1 ASTPSSPLPH
11 TLPLFPFRGFSA
23 PLQADVVQTLVT
35 MLGMKGGGVGTN
47 AQLKDAALEG
57 AANALVRFT
66 LPSKYASMHPETPL
80 NLLIKQ
86 QQQLAELGAIPQLVT
101 LLVTGNAGA
110 KRGAAL
116 CLGNFSESS
125 PTLSVSV
132 KAKSGGCCFKPPE
145 EPKCVLHGGTC
156 SVRASF
162 CLLEAEAID
171 PLVGAMGEKEPLTAE
186 AALTA
191 LSTLMADSC
200 RWEASVKI
208 IHESGGFG
216 RVVQQLSEGTERAK
230 EKGVWMLEKLF
241 RLEEYKFEYATK
253 AQGALIEITQHG
265 SNETKP
271 VAAKILSHLE
281 LLHQHVA
288 NESVAMRVLESC
300 AGVASPARFVSEAP
314 QLPMVPARRYSLGGP
329 PSPFVATR
337 RIQSCAF
344 ATSADHVPRGSV
356 SLQPLLKNRGRRG
369 LSVRRV
375 AGKSNG
381 VFAAASA
388 AAGGGADKRGE
399 TTGDAEDHGGDAASK
414 EHAETGDARRIAEG
428 GERMAGEGGEMRV
441 GGEEADAAG
450 GAGEEGDDISGG
462 LFGGGFGMHL
472 PWDAPPGTGDP
483 STPSPF
489 QFPSPFPPQAS
500 SEFLDQL
507 PAEDRALLFPSSPP
521 PPSSASSSPFTAISS
536 PFASDNQSYYQ
547 DDDSAEP
554 LPDLAA
560 RLGLDHPSHERE
572 LAVSAIYEQIERRPE
587 VASELLS
594 LMLSSSPSST
604 TAAAAAAADSPSS
617 SVSHASLPLIALL
630 GNLLHTSASQWHSDL
645 QRTPATASA
654 AAAAAGAAGAAGA
667 GAGGA
672 GGAGAGAAASAW
684 WMEGM
689 EDQAQEE
696 RRGSKESEEGMFEE
710 AGATDFGI
718 TEAQVRELEALLQA
732 GAIPEGQSSP
742 QSPSRQIQQS
752 GSQSEL
758 PRLPRESVMR
768 AAAGVLA
775 ALAGASAEGLQA
787 VVQGG
792 AVEEAAS
799 LLSLP
804 RLPQPVRSET
814 LPLIS
819 AAASLPSLRPKLA
832 SMNLLPPLLTALYDP
847 EASDP
852 ELEHIL
858 STLCLMVEDQSCWP
872 SIIDHQAVPR
882 IAAFLAAIDAGNGTA
897 PRHSLRR
904 LRSSLLSLA
913 PDPFFRSCLLE
924 NDLCLVPLVGAD
936 AYRSLASEGETVKV
950 TRVPPSLPPRL
961 AAAAGDVLKGA
972 PVESTFG
979 AGKLLL
985 GLALG
990 GNGGGSKE
998 GGEGKGG
1005 GVVSSLLRMVSDEE
1019 AAAKMASAIPSF
1031 ISLLREEDA
1040 QAGREGS
1047 EAGEAAAAATAGAT
1061 AAAATATPT
1070 QTPQSAA
1077 AKTAAAAAP
1086 VDPAAR
1092 ADGRAAAESLLL
1104 QISSLVGTPC
1114 ESIVAAG
1121 GVPPLVALLATGSL
1135 KERAIAAEILGN
1147 VIADRPAQGWSDP
1160 DAAAADV
1167 DGGGAGGAAGSG
1179 GGGGEAHVMA
1189 LMAAG
1194 VVAALESVLLLA
1206 EPKDP
1211 IRALSSASASS
1222 PLSAEAE
1229 ADLWAA
1235 QAAAA
1240 LLARRLASTAGGS
1253 ARAVLADSR
1262 LVDCLKTVLQSS
1274 APLQVKDKVSEAL
1287 LVITDVAADAEVAVT
1302 TFDLIPHL
1310 VEDLW
1315 GGGGESGGQGEG
1327 GGGGAWGGEEE
1338 EGEVGEEVWS
1348 GMEIHPTLLPL
1359 PGGAL
1364 SPPPPPP
1371 LLRSSAL
1378 LPQAERRERA
1388 AVRLLD
1394 LALTGNPGYLQ
1405 AMARAG
1411 AIFPLVEILRQK
1423 PSSSSSRGGRMGRP
1437 SVACQRAA
1445 LGVLYALGSNEENHA
1460 VMVGAGIEEVLEGI
1474 VRRGE
1479 EGGRFGDGRWMLGLY
1494 LLQGLRV

>member
-1 ASTPSSPLPH
+1 
-11 TLPLFPFRGFSA
+11 
-23 PLQADVVQTLVT
+23 
-35 MLGMKGGGVGTN
+35 
-47 AQLKDAALEG
+47 
-57 AANALVRFT
+57 
-66 LPSKYASMHPETPL
+66 
-80 NLLIKQ
+80 
-86 QQQLAELGAIPQLVT
+86 
-101 LLVTGNAGA
+101 
-110 KRGAAL
+110 
-116 CLGNFSESS
+116 
-125 PTLSVSV
+125 
-132 KAKSGGCCFKPPE
+132 
-145 EPKCVLHGGTC
+145 
-156 SVRASF
+156 
-162 CLLEAEAID
+162 
-171 PLVGAMGEKEPLTAE
+171 
-186 AALTA
+186 
-191 LSTLMADSC
+191 
-200 RWEASVKI
+200 
-208 IHESGGFG
+208 
-216 RVVQQLSEGTERAK
+216 
-230 EKGVWMLEKLF
+230 
-241 RLEEYKFEYATK
+241 
-253 AQGALIEITQHG
+253 
-265 SNETKP
+265 
-271 VAAKILSHLE
+271 
-281 LLHQHVA
+281 
-288 NESVAMRVLESC
+288 MRVLESC
-300 AGVASPARFVSEAP
+300 AGVAPPARFVSEAP
-314 QLPMVPARRYSLGGP
+314 QLPVVPARRYSLGGQ
-329 PSPFVATR
+329 PSLFVATR
-337 RIQSCAF
+337 RVQLCAF
-344 ATSADHVPRGSV
+344 ATSAGHVPRGSV
-356 SLQPLLKNRGRRG
+356 SLQPLLKNRGSRRVF
-369 LSVRRV
+369 VRRV
-375 AGKSNG
+375 AARSNG
-381 VFAAASA
+381 VIVAASA
-388 AAGGGADKRGE
+388 AAGGGADGRGE
-399 TTGDAEDHGGDAASK
+399 TTGDAGDSGGDAAGM
-414 EHAETGDARRIAEG
+414 EGAETGDARRIAEEG
-428 GERMAGEGGEMRV
+428 GERMAGDGGEMRV
-441 GGEEADAAG
+441 GGEGADVTEE
-450 GAGEEGDDISGG
+450 AGEDISGG
-462 LFGGGFGMHL
+462 FFGGGFGMHL

-507 PAEDRALLFPSSPP
+507 PAQDRALLFPSSPSP
-521 PPSSASSSPFTAISS
+521 PSSSASSSSSLFSASFSS
-536 PFASDNQSYYQ
+536 PFASYNQSYYQ

-554 LPDLAA
+554 LPDLVA
-560 RLGLDHPSHERE
+560 RLGLDHPSHE
-572 LAVSAIYEQIERRPE
+572 
-587 VASELLS
+587 
-594 LMLSSSPSST
+594 
-604 TAAAAAAADSPSS
+604 
-617 SVSHASLPLIALL
+617 H
-630 GNLLHTSASQWHSDL
+630 
-645 QRTPATASA
+645 
-654 AAAAAGAAGAAGA
+654 
-667 GAGGA
+667 
-672 GGAGAGAAASAW
+672 
-684 WMEGM
+684 
-689 EDQAQEE
+689 
-696 RRGSKESEEGMFEE
+696 
-710 AGATDFGI
+710 
-718 TEAQVRELEALLQA
+718 
-732 GAIPEGQSSP
+732 
-742 QSPSRQIQQS
+742 
-752 GSQSEL
+752 
-758 PRLPRESVMR
+758 
-768 AAAGVLA
+768 
-775 ALAGASAEGLQA
+775 
-787 VVQGG
+787 
-792 AVEEAAS
+792 
-799 LLSLP
+799 
-804 RLPQPVRSET
+804 
-814 LPLIS
+814 
-819 AAASLPSLRPKLA
+819 
-832 SMNLLPPLLTALYDP
+832 
-847 EASDP
+847 ASDP

-872 SIIDHQAVPR
+872 SLIDHQAVPR
-882 IAAFLAAIDAGNGTA
+882 MAAFLAAIDAGNGTA

-936 AYRSLASEGETVKV
+936 VYRSLASEGETVKV

-961 AAAAGDVLKGA
+961 AATAGEVLKGA

-990 GNGGGSKE
+990 GNGGGSGE
-998 GGEGKGG
+998 GGEGKRG
-1005 GVVSSLLRMVSDEE
+1005 GVGLGEGELDEEAIRELEGRTRQQFLARIGLLEKEKKKNAEEKDKDEKEKDGRENAKAEREKEEEEKREEQAEEEPAWSSKSYTLMSRWDGVARLVLLMTLENEQVAARALAAAAELARAGEGNRRALRDAGAVVHAVRWMGAGGAAVRAAAVATVERLSVSASVRLSIIRSGGVGALVALLAAQGDDRDVRDKVVSALLCMVSDEE

-1031 ISLLREEDA
+1031 ITLLREEDA
-1040 QAGREGS
+1040 QTSGEGVK
-1047 EAGEAAAAATAGAT
+1047 AGEAATV
-1061 AAAATATPT
+1061 ATPPPPPP
-1070 QTPQSAA
+1070 PQ
-1077 AKTAAAAAP
+1077 TAAAAAAS
-1086 VDPAAR
+1086 DPAAR

-1135 KERAIAAEILGN
+1135 RERAIAAEILGN
-1147 VIADRPAQGWSDP
+1147 VIADRPAQGWGGA
-1160 DAAAADV
+1160 AAAADADV
-1167 DGGGAGGAAGSG
+1167 DDGAGAAGSG
-1179 GGGGEAHVMA
+1179 GGGGGEAHVVA

-1206 EPKDP
+1206 EPKGVWGGSVDPDP

-1310 VEDLW
+1310 VEDL
-1315 GGGGESGGQGEG
+1315 GGGGEGGGQGE

-1423 PSSSSSRGGRMGRP
+1423 PSVSNSSSSSSSRGDRMGRP

-1479 EGGRFGDGRWMLGLY
+1479 EGGRFGDGRWMLALY

>member
-1 ASTPSSPLPH
+1 
-11 TLPLFPFRGFSA
+11 
-23 PLQADVVQTLVT
+23 
-35 MLGMKGGGVGTN
+35 
-47 AQLKDAALEG
+47 
-57 AANALVRFT
+57 
-66 LPSKYASMHPETPL
+66 
-80 NLLIKQ
+80 
-86 QQQLAELGAIPQLVT
+86 
-101 LLVTGNAGA
+101 
-110 KRGAAL
+110 
-116 CLGNFSESS
+116 
-125 PTLSVSV
+125 
-132 KAKSGGCCFKPPE
+132 
-145 EPKCVLHGGTC
+145 
-156 SVRASF
+156 
-162 CLLEAEAID
+162 
-171 PLVGAMGEKEPLTAE
+171 
-186 AALTA
+186 
-191 LSTLMADSC
+191 
-200 RWEASVKI
+200 
-208 IHESGGFG
+208 
-216 RVVQQLSEGTERAK
+216 
-230 EKGVWMLEKLF
+230 
-241 RLEEYKFEYATK
+241 
-253 AQGALIEITQHG
+253 
-265 SNETKP
+265 
-271 VAAKILSHLE
+271 
-281 LLHQHVA
+281 
-288 NESVAMRVLESC
+288 MRVLESC

-1005 GVVSSLLRMVSDEE
+1005 GVGLGGEGLDDEAIRELEGRTRQQFLARIGLLEKEKKSREDKEKWEKDKEEDEKARVNAEREKEREEREKEKEEEEEKEETEKGEKEEQAEEEPAWSSKSYTLMSRWDGVARLVLLMTLENERVAARALAAAAELARAGEGNRRALRDAGAVVHAVRWMGAGGAAVRVAAVAAVERLSVSASVRLSIIRSGGVGALVALLAAQGGDRDVRDKVVSSLLRMVSDEE

-1206 EPKDP
+1206 EPK
-1211 IRALSSASASS
+1211 
-1222 PLSAEAE
+1222 AEAE